1 MGDFRSEDP
10 YLIKRYGTDEKR
22 FPSWLPLA
30 IALIISGLLWTF
42 WSGAKHS
49 IPEIRYDLV
58 SFKPISEKSI
68 EIRFTVN
75 FKSKEKAHYCR
86 LVARDIAANIAGEK
100 IYEFPAKSP
109 NQDITTQIPT
119 RVAAVN
125 AGILGCQV
133 R

>member
-10 YLIKRYGTDEKR
+10 YLVKRYGIGENR
-22 FPSWLPLA
+22 FPKWLPLA
-30 IALIISGLLWTF
+30 IALLISGLLWTF

-49 IPEIRYDLV
+49 TPEVRYDLI
-58 SFKPISEKSI
+58 SFKPISDKEI

-75 FKSKEKAHYCR
+75 FKTLKAAHFCR
-86 LVARDIAANIAGEK
+86 LVARDIDANIAGEK
-100 IYEFPAKSP
+100 LYEFPSNSG
-109 NQDITTQIPT
+109 NQDVTTHIPT